1 MMKIRRTYAGQ
12 LLTLLV
18 GVSFPVTEEG
28 CLMDIHL
35 TIVGLLV
42 GFLVG
47 LTGVG
52 GAALLTPILIFLG
65 IQPTVAVGTDLVYN
79 AITKVFGT
87 WQHWRQKTVHFSIVL
102 YLALG
107 SIPSAIAAV
116 HVMNYIHLHVAGADQ
131 ILKKILGFALVLIP
145 LAMLAKSMLDR
156 KQPQLNRWQQMSITQ
171 KRSVLI
177 VIGALLG
184 FLVGLTSIGSGSLFA
199 IALMH
204 FFAFSGKEVVGTDI
218 AHAFFLTSAA
228 GLAHMSFGTVDFATV
243 IQLLLGSVPGVIAGS
258 MLSCKV
264 PTVFLRCVISI
275 VIIISG
281 IKIIQI

>member
-1 MMKIRRTYAGQ
+1 MMD
-12 LLTLLV
+12 
-18 GVSFPVTEEG
+18 F
-28 CLMDIHL
+28 HL
-35 TIVGLLV
+35 TVVGLLV

-52 GAALLTPILIFLG
+52 GAALLTPILIFMG

-102 YLALG
+102 YLAIG

-116 HVMNYIHLHVAGADQ
+116 HAMNWVHLHVTGADQ
-131 ILKKILGFALVLIP
+131 LLKKILGFALILIP
-145 LAMLAKSMLDR
+145 LAMLVKNLLDR
-156 KQPQLNRWQQMSITQ
+156 RQSQLNRWQQMSVVQ
-171 KRSVLI
+171 KRTVLI
-177 VIGALLG
+177 VIGAVLG

-204 FFAFSGKEVVGTDI
+204 FFALSGKEVVGTDI

-228 GLAHMSFGTVDFATV
+228 GLAHMGFGTVDFSTV
-243 IQLLLGSVPGVIAGS
+243 IQLLLGSIPGVLGGS
-258 MLSCKV
+258 MLSCRV
-264 PTVFLRCVISI
+264 PTVFLRCVISVI
-275 VIIISG
+275 IIISG